1 MRNFF
6 LPLFIFILCAGCKT
20 DSSPSG
26 NWAITRIG
34 SLPEP
39 VSNQAVSE
47 GFVNG
52 MPYLYSFGGIDST
65 KLFSG
70 IHLRSYRFDL
80 QTGIAERIEDIPDT
94 LGKIASAAS
103 RINDTIYVIGGYHV
117 FEDGSEKSSDRVHRF
132 DVSQNQFLEDGA
144 KVPVP
149 IDDQVQMVY
158 KNRYI
163 YLITGWNDTKNV
175 PSVQVYDAMQNRW
188 FEGSPVPNTN
198 SFKSFGA
205 SGSIVGDT
213 IYYLGGASMGPN
225 FPIQAVLRKGLV
237 NPKDPS
243 EIEWTAHE
251 LDSRF
256 AGYRMGTFGRK
267 GKVFWI
273 GGSNTTYNY
282 NAIAYDGTGGV
293 EPNRRILTF
302 DGRNFTEEFNK
313 IIPMDLR
320 GIANIDDSLKYIVG
334 GINNA
339 QRSSQEIIK
348 LEWKE

>member
-1 MRNFF
+1 MCNFF
-6 LPLFIFILCAGCKT
+6 LPLFFLILLTGCKT
-20 DSSPSG
+20 DTSVNRTWTVTHIG
-26 NWAITRIG
+26 N
-34 SLPEP
+34 LPEA

-47 GFVNG
+47 GFVNEV
-52 MPYLYSFGGIDST
+52 PYLYSFGGIDST
-65 KLFSG
+65 RLFSG
-70 IHLRSYRFDL
+70 IHLRSYRIDL
-80 QTGIAERIEDIPDT
+80 RTGITERIEDIPDT
-94 LGKIASAAS
+94 LGKIAAAAS

-117 FEDGSEKSSDRVHRF
+117 FEDSSEKSSDRVHRF
-132 DVSQNQFLEDGA
+132 HISQNRFLEDGA

-149 IDDQVQMVY
+149 IDDQVQAVY

-163 YLITGWNDTKNV
+163 YLITGWSDTENV
-175 PSVQVYDAMQNRW
+175 ASVQVYDALQNRW
-188 FEGSPVPNTN
+188 LEGTSVPNTN

-225 FPIQAVLRKGLV
+225 FPIQAVLRKGLI
-237 NPKDPS
+237 NPKDPVD
-243 EIEWTAHE
+243 IEWTAHR
-251 LDSRF
+251 LDSHIV
-256 AGYRMGTFGRK
+256 GYRMGSFARK

-282 NAIAYDGTGGV
+282 NAMAYDGTGGV

-302 DGRNFTEEFNK
+302 DGKNFTEEFNK

-320 GIANIDDSLKYIVG
+320 GIANIDDSLKYVAG
-334 GINNA
+334 GITDA